1 MNKWIFAASALLAV
15 SLQAQ
20 TLSGLKIEP
29 ALPKVGEAVKIT
41 LEFSNIETPNCGM
54 RIAFGDGDGTEAKI
68 NQTKDVP
75 NYVLSRTYAK
85 PGSYTVIAEPKRS
98 GSSLKCAGKN
108 ISKVVTVAALPVP
121 VPAPAPTP
129 TVAVVVPAAPTP
141 AASAP
146 VAKAEVAKPAS
157 LCPEGWTL
165 VKPGQNAK
173 TKAFTCTA
181 KAGTKIPE
189 PKLSCP
195 GDLTYF
201 DNSKKGQMGC
211 RV

>member
-1 MNKWIFAASALLAV
+1 MKTWIFAASALLAI

-54 RIAFGDGDGTEAKI
+54 KIAFGDGETTEAKI

-75 NYVLSRTYAK
+75 SYVLSHIYAK
-85 PGSYTVIAEPKRS
+85 PGTYTVIAEPKRS

-108 ISKVVTVAALPVP
+108 ISRAVAVAALP
-121 VPAPAPTP
+121 APA
-129 TVAVVVPAAPTP
+129 VAPAP
-141 AASAP
+141 AASAAVTP
-146 VAKAEVAKPAS
+146 VLPPASAPVVKTEAAKPAT
-157 LCPEGWTL
+157 LCPAGWML

-189 PKLSCP
+189 PRLSCP

>member
-1 MNKWIFAASALLAV
+1 MKKWIFAASALLAV

-20 TLSGLKIEP
+20 TLSGLKTEP
-29 ALPKVGEAVKIT
+29 AQPKVGDAVKIT
-41 LEFSNIETPNCGM
+41 LDFSNIETPNCGM
-54 RIAFGDGDGTEAKI
+54 KIVFGDGEATEAKI

-75 NYVLSRTYAK
+75 NYVLSHIYAK

-108 ISKVVTVAALPVP
+108 ITKVVTVAALPAP
-121 VPAPAPTP
+121 VVAPAPAASAT
-129 TVAVVVPAAPTP
+129 AVVVAAAP

-146 VAKAEVAKPAS
+146 VIKTQAAKPAA
-157 LCPEGWTL
+157 LCPEAWTL
-165 VKPGQNAK
+165 VKPGQNTK

-181 KAGTKIPE
+181 KAGTQIPE